1 MQLYWATWY
10 AFKNNN
16 YGVIIMA
23 TLAEMRAKLEALE
36 NNNKN
41 KRTTGSSLV
50 YPFWEIPE
58 DSTVQIRFLPDADP
72 DNTFFWKEIQMI
84 NLEFPGVKG
93 GDENKRVYIKVPCV
107 EMWGDTCP
115 VHAELRP
122 MFKDSS
128 LEEIAR
134 KYWKKRSYIFQGLV
148 MDSPLNEDEVPAN
161 PIRRINLGKQLYN
174 IVKNALM
181 DPDMEHLPT
190 DYLNGIN
197 FRITRTKKGQ
207 YNDYNTSSWSRKE
220 SALTEEQLTAVDTNG
235 LVTLTDWMPKK
246 PTAEGVQAIFEMFE
260 ASLEGELYDPDRW
273 AAYYRPW
280 GLEYDGAGKQ
290 QTTESTAAPKSTVS
304 PNVDRVANLSPTREE
319 TVEEAVESPNVST
332 ASSQTAQDILAKIR
346 NRDNA

>member
-1 MQLYWATWY
+1 
-10 AFKNNN
+10 
-16 YGVIIMA
+16 MA

-36 NNNKN
+36 NNKNSN
-41 KRTTGSSLV
+41 KRSTGSSLV

-93 GDENKRVYIKVPCV
+93 GDENKKVYIKVPCV

-134 KYWKKRSYIFQGLV
+134 KYWKKRSYIFQGIVL
-148 MDSPLNEDEVPAN
+148 DSPLNETEVPEN

-190 DYLNGIN
+190 DYVNGIN

-220 SALTEEQLTAVDTNG
+220 SALTDEQAEAVDANG

-246 PTAEGVQAIFEMFE
+246 PSAEGVQAIFEMFE

-290 QTTESTAAPKSTVS
+290 QTTESTPAAKSTS
-304 PNVDRVANLSPTREE
+304 SANVDRVASLAVTATPQAAV
-319 TVEEAVESPNVST
+319 VEEAVESPNVST

-346 NRDNA
+346 NRDSA